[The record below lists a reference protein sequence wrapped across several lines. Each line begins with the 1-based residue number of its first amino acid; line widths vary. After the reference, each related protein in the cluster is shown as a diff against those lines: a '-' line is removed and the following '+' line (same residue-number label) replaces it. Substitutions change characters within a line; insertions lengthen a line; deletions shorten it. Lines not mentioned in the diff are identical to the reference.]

1 MEGLIQTVYNIFTDT
16 WGIIGFLFV
25 VFLFFCFIIPTVI
38 NFYDNILFYYAE
50 KKLKTL
56 FPEIRVHRDP
66 SLKYGDKINLTN
78 KNVSLS
84 LHRVDFFVGDSLE
97 EYQWV
102 VDTVKIFYEDL
113 AKEDLKV
120 IGYTL
125 GDTEDKQILLLK
137 HSLLSRIYK
146 NSLEV
151 PLDV

>member
-66 SLKYGDKINLTN
+66 SLKHDDKIKLTN

-84 LHRVDFFVGDSLE
+84 LHRVDFFMGDSLE

-102 VDTVKIFYEDL
+102 VDNVKIFVEDL